1 MCKIYIVRH
10 GRVDFRWRSWC
21 NSEEFD
27 SDGEAYDRSPLTDD
41 KYSIPGLADGK
52 IYIST
57 LPRTKDTALML
68 FGQKEF
74 IVSELIHEVPLRSG
88 FDTKLKLPRWFW
100 YVLGRLQWYMNN
112 SRQPETRK
120 YSRERAGRFIEL
132 ICNDDIDCTVV
143 THGFF
148 MHTLLSEMKKAGFS
162 VPKTH
167 AKYRNGECIVA
178 ETRVV

>member
-1 MCKIYIVRH
+1 
-10 GRVDFRWRSWC
+10 
-21 NSEEFD
+21 
-27 SDGEAYDRSPLTDD
+27 
-41 KYSIPGLADGK
+41 
-52 IYIST
+52 
-57 LPRTKDTALML
+57 ML

-120 YSRERAGRFIEL
+120 YSRERAARFIEL
-132 ICNDDIDCTVV
+132 ICNADIDCTVV

-148 MHTLLSEMKKAGFS
+148 MHTLLSELKKAGFS

-178 ETRVV
+178 VRM

>member
-1 MCKIYIVRH
+1 MCKVYIVRH

-27 SDGEAYDRSPLTDD
+27 SDGQEYDRSPLTND
-41 KYSIPGLADGK
+41 KYSIPGLVDGK

-88 FDTKLKLPRWFW
+88 FDTKLKLPRLFW

-120 YSRERAGRFIEL
+120 YSLERAGRFIEL

-178 ETRVV
+178 VRM

>member
-1 MCKIYIVRH
+1 MCKVYIVRH

-27 SDGEAYDRSPLTDD
+27 SDGQEYDRSPLTND

-148 MHTLLSEMKKAGFS
+148 MHTLLSELKKAGFS

-178 ETRVV
+178 VRM